1 MILFIYRILINFVFI
16 FSPFIILIRVLK
28 KKEDIKRF
36 KEKLCF
42 FSKRKI
48 KKKLIWF
55 HGASV
60 GEITSVIP
68 IVLKLEKNNNIDQIL
83 ITSSTLSSS
92 KILNQFKFKKTI
104 HQFFPID
111 TNHMSKKFLNYWKP
125 SLAIFI
131 DSEIWPNMILNLKTK
146 KIPIFLLNARITQ
159 KSFYRW
165 KTLGK
170 FSNNIF
176 QCINKSLV
184 SNNET
189 LKHLKFFGVKNVRYI
204 GNLKFIQN
212 KNKNLSLPKDL
223 TNLIFK
229 KTAWCASS
237 THEGEEYI
245 SMVVHKI
252 LKKKYRNLLC
262 IIIPRHIHRSKQI
275 IEMMKDNN
283 MKIHCHSWNSQI
295 PNKTDVYIVDTYGET
310 EKFFNL
316 IKIVFVGGSLINH
329 GGQNP
334 LEPARHGCNVLYGPH
349 IDNFKNIYNYLDR
362 IKVSKKVRGSK
373 SLQKNIELLIR
384 NKNKTKSVIKK
395 VKKLGDNILILTMKE
410 IERSLTK

>member
-1 MILFIYRILINFVFI
+1 MLFVYRILINFTLI
-16 FSPFIILIRVLK
+16 LSPAILIYRLFH
-28 KKEDIKRF
+28 KKEDPIRF
-36 KEKLCF
+36 KEKYCF
-42 FSKRKI
+42 FSKKKRKG
-48 KKKLIWF
+48 KLIWF

-60 GEITSVIP
+60 GEILSVIP
-68 IVLKLEKNNNIDQIL
+68 ILEKLEKDKKISQIL
-83 ITSSTLSSS
+83 VTSNTLSSS
-92 KILNQFKFKKTI
+92 NIIQKYKFKKLT
-104 HQFFPID
+104 HQFFPVD
-111 TNHMSKKFLNYWKP
+111 NNYLSKKFLDYWKP

-131 DSEIWPNMILNLKTK
+131 DSEIWPNMILNLKKK

-170 FSNNIF
+170 FSNKIF

-229 KTAWCASS
+229 KTSWCASS

-275 IEMMKDNN
+275 IEMMEDNN
-283 MKIHCHSWNSQI
+283 LKIHCHSWNSQI

>member
-1 MILFIYRILINFVFI
+1 MILFIYRILINFVLI
-16 FSPFIILIRVLK
+16 FSPLIILIRIFK
-28 KKEDIKRF
+28 KKEDTKRF

-60 GEITSVIP
+60 GEISS
-68 IVLKLEKNNNIDQIL
+68 IVPLVLRLEKNNKIDQIL

-111 TNHMSKKFLNYWKP
+111 TNQMSKRFLDYWKP

-131 DSEIWPNMILNLKTK
+131 DSEIWPNMILNLKTQ
-146 KIPIFLLNARITQ
+146 KIPIILLNARITQ

-170 FSNNIF
+170 FSNKIF

-229 KTAWCASS
+229 RTTWCASS

-245 SMVVHKI
+245 SMMVHKI
-252 LKKKYRNLLC
+252 LKKKYRNLLS

-275 IEMMKDNN
+275 IEMMKENN
-283 MKIHCHSWNSQI
+283 LKIHCHSWNRQI
-295 PNKTDVYIVDTYGET
+295 SNKIDVYIVDTYGET

-316 IKIVFVGGSLINH
+316 IKIVFVGGSLVSH

-334 LEPARHGCNVLYGPH
+334 LEPARHGCNVLYGPN
-349 IDNFKNIYNYLDR
+349 INNFKNIYNYLDK
-362 IKVSKKVRGSK
+362 IKVSKKVQGGK

-384 NKNKTKSVIKK
+384 NKKKTKSVVKK
-395 VKKLGDNILILTMKE
+395 VKKLGDNILILTIKE